1 MATKQQKIFARIVL
15 HNKLLDQAQL
25 EQLLEQMPDPEV
37 IAKYLLKSGKLP
49 EKKVAQLLA
58 LYHKQLEKQVKP
70 TKAKSRSTSEHAE
83 ASAGEASAGEA
94 SAGEASAG
102 EASDGE
108 ASDGEANRQ
117 ASVDEGAGY
126 GGLPPIKI
134 DLEGDDEEEDL
145 PLLERDTDPEPARAT
160 SASGASGAGPVAVDP
175 EAKER
180 IHEILLEAR
189 QMKASD
195 VHITAGLS
203 PMVRLASKL
212 KIMDRPVLSA
222 TETEG
227 ALLALLDDGRR
238 SEFLEHLDLDF
249 CYDGGEQLGRFRTN
263 FLTEQAGMDA
273 VFRLIDTEVPNFEK
287 LGLPEQIKR
296 FTEYSQGM
304 VLITGP
310 KGSGKT
316 TTLAAMVDLL
326 NRTRQEHIIVIE
338 DPIEFVH
345 PNKMAHINQR
355 EVGTHT
361 KSFGNAMRAALREAP
376 DIIVVGEMRDLETT
390 SLAISAA
397 ETGHLV
403 LATLH
408 TPDALRTI
416 GRVLDVYPPK
426 EQAQIRAML
435 SESLRGI
442 VSQQLVPSTDGNS
455 LELAVE
461 ILVNTS
467 AIGNMIREDRTFQLR
482 GMMQTGRKIGMVLLD
497 DSLVRLVKEGRISKE
512 EACLRATEE
521 EYVLKELG

>member
-70 TKAKSRSTSEHAE
+70 TKAKSRSTPEHAE
-83 ASAGEASAGEA
+83 ASAGEARDGDARDGDT
-94 SAGEASAG
+94 
-102 EASDGE
+102 SDGDT
-108 ASDGEANRQ
+108 SDGDANRQ

-227 ALLALLDDGRR
+227 SLLALLDDGRR